1 MYLWIIRG
9 QRASAAASQSLAAN
23 KRRRT
28 PSGSKGGNGDGRMAA
43 GWRQGGG
50 RVARERVTAAEK
62 TEPRVKFAS
71 KFVARTRKTFYCAAC
86 ASLECQNFGQVVA
99 RCRPNRV
106 VSRIER
112 SIRKTRAAF
121 RHPIGLSMRA
131 TNARSNGNIDSGTLN
146 YEAIHKGR
154 NETERVG

>member
-50 RVARERVTAAEK
+50 RVARPLYLLLFFSPRLSGPRFLIEKHAA
-62 TEPRVKFAS
+62 
-71 KFVARTRKTFYCAAC
+71 
-86 ASLECQNFGQVVA
+86 
-99 RCRPNRV
+99 
-106 VSRIER
+106 
-112 SIRKTRAAF
+112 
-121 RHPIGLSMRA
+121 
-131 TNARSNGNIDSGTLN
+131 NA
-146 YEAIHKGR
+146 
-154 NETERVG
+154 